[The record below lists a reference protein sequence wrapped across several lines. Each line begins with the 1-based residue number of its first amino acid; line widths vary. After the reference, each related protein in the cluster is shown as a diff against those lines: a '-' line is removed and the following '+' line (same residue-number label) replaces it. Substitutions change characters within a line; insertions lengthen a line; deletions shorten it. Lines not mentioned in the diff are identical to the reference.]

1 MRWHRP
7 NRYAAVSY
15 NRPTHR
21 LVETEDEMPRIEPI
35 TGTPSDPLVL
45 KLLADGER
53 DGTPDERMIRVF
65 ARSAIGARWIDFC
78 HMVFT
83 EGLLPHTLKELIRIR
98 MSVAEECGYCSSL
111 RSKRAEAEGLSE
123 QIVMQM
129 VDLDDAPDLSPAFKA
144 ALRYSDLYKHEEADS
159 DEAFDDLRK
168 HFSDE
173 EIIELGVLCSVLAGG
188 GQFAK
193 SLQVLSWE
201 QACEVRP
208 TLTLLTSTTTDPV
221 PA

>member
-1 MRWHRP
+1 
-7 NRYAAVSY
+7 
-15 NRPTHR
+15 
-21 LVETEDEMPRIEPI
+21 MPRIEPL
-35 TGTPSDPLVL
+35 TGTPSDPLVQ

-65 ARSAIGARWIDFC
+65 ARSDIGARWIDFC

-83 EGLLPHTLKELIRIR
+83 EGRLPVTLKELIRIR

-111 RSKRAEAEGLSE
+111 RSKRAEAEGLTE
-123 QIVMQM
+123 EIVMQM
-129 VDLDDAPDLSPAFKA
+129 VDLDNAPGLSEAFKA
-144 ALRYSDLYKHEEADS
+144 ALRYAISTSAS
-159 DEAFDDLRK
+159 RPTRTRPSPTLRA

-173 EIIELGVLCSVLAGG
+173 EIVELGVLCSVLAGG

-201 QACEVRP
+201 AACEVRP
-208 TLTLLTSTTTDPV
+208 GLTQLVAATADSV

>member
-1 MRWHRP
+1 
-7 NRYAAVSY
+7 
-15 NRPTHR
+15 
-21 LVETEDEMPRIEPI
+21 MPRIEPI
-35 TGTPSDPLVL
+35 TGTPSDSLVL

-65 ARSAIGARWIDFC
+65 ARSEIGARWIDFC

-83 EGLLPHTLKELIRIR
+83 EGRLPNTLKELIRIR

-111 RSKRAEAEGLSE
+111 RSKRAEAEGLTE
-123 QIVMQM
+123 EVVMQM
-129 VDLDDAPDLSPAFKA
+129 VDLDNAPGLSEAFKA
-144 ALRYSDLYKHEEADS
+144 ALRYADLYKHQQADS
-159 DEAFDDLRK
+159 DEAFEDLRK

-173 EIIELGVLCSVLAGG
+173 QIIELGVLCSVLVGG

-208 TLTLLTSTTTDPV
+208 TLTTLLASTTDAV

>member
-1 MRWHRP
+1 
-7 NRYAAVSY
+7 
-15 NRPTHR
+15 
-21 LVETEDEMPRIEPI
+21 MPRIEPFA
-35 TGTPSDPLVL
+35 GTPADPLFA

-65 ARSAIGARWIDFC
+65 ARSEIGAKWIDFC
-78 HMVFT
+78 HTSFT

-111 RSKRAEAEGLSE
+111 RSKRAAAEGLTE
-123 QIVMQM
+123 EIVMQM
-129 VDLDDAPDLSPAFKA
+129 TDLDDAPDLSERDKA
-144 ALRYSDLYKHEEADS
+144 ALRYADLYKHGQADS
-159 DEAFDDLRK
+159 DEAFDALRR

-173 EIIELGVLCSVLAGG
+173 EIIELGVVCSVLAGG

-193 SLQVLSWE
+193 SLQVLSWA

-208 TLTLLTSTTTDPV
+208 TLTTLLSATTTEPV